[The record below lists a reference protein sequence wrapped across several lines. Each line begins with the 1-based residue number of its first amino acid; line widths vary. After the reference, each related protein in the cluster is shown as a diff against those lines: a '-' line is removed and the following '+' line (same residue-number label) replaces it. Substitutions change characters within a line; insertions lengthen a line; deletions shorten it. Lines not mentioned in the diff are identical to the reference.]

1 MYLLAREKQ
10 TDRWKRV
17 RPRNSLGKS
26 SSFPNGRHI
35 DHGKTKKFLNI
46 KPKEGS
52 GERWGSQGFINA
64 RLQVILPPVIKAL
77 G

>member
-1 MYLLAREKQ
+1 METSEAEEFFGEKQ
-10 TDRWKRV
+10 LISKWEAY
-17 RPRNSLGKS
+17 RPWE
-26 SSFPNGRHI
+26 
-35 DHGKTKKFLNI
+35 DKKFLKI

-52 GERWGSQGFINA
+52 GERWGSQGFTNA